1 MRLSVCVMADID
13 EIDFYP
19 HVESLGY
26 DSAWV
31 TDSHLWKRDVLL
43 EGTAGLGHGDRL
55 FPPGARPV
63 VATPEGIATLCAVGS
78 WGGQRPGLAGY
89 VTGTGPKH
97 GDGTQ
102 ARGARRRRA
111 FMLPILFRDRLRE
124 IVAGDVPRQSQTVMS
139 ASRTKWRRADSRGPR

>member
-63 VATPEGIATLCAVGS
+63 VATPEGLRLWIECVRISQPLALANWRNTARSPVAAIAADYHRT
-78 WGGQRPGLAGY
+78 
-89 VTGTGPKH
+89 
-97 GDGTQ
+97 
-102 ARGARRRRA
+102 RRA
-111 FMLPILFRDRLRE
+111 RND
-124 IVAGDVPRQSQTVMS
+124 
-139 ASRTKWRRADSRGPR
+139 